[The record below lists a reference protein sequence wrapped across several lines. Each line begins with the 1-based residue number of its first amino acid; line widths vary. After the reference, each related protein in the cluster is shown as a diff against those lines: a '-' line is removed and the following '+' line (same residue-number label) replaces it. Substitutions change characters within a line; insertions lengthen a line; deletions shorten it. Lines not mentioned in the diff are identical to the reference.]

1 MDEPEDLAE
10 RFVSGE
16 EVYCGGFLHVWRD
29 KVRLPDGATTFR
41 EYIRHPGA
49 VAILALTDSGDVVL
63 ERQYRYPLAR
73 DFIEIP
79 AGKVEPGE
87 GLLET
92 AKRELLEET
101 GYRAESWERM
111 TTIHNA
117 IAYSDE
123 GIELYV
129 ARRLEMHAPRL
140 DAGEFLEVFTA
151 PVGEALAMVRDGRI
165 TDVKTMIALFW
176 LEAFL
181 SGGNGKS

>member
-1 MDEPEDLAE
+1 
-10 RFVSGE
+10 
-16 EVYCGGFLHVWRD
+16 
-29 KVRLPDGATTFR
+29 
-41 EYIRHPGA
+41 
-49 VAILALTDSGDVVL
+49 
-63 ERQYRYPLAR
+63 
-73 DFIEIP
+73 
-79 AGKVEPGE
+79 
-87 GLLET
+87 
-92 AKRELLEET
+92 
-101 GYRAESWERM
+101 M
-111 TTIHNA
+111 TTNHNA

-129 ARRLEMHAPRL
+129 ARRLEMRAPRL